1 MNGSV
6 EIMEG
11 DLVQHYGSTDSNTLA
26 YRNTNVPNLSYRSSN
41 PHATRFASVQG
52 TCNQAAVQLNWVAIQ
67 QFTSDRYDIEQSSDS
82 HNWTVVGTVP
92 ANRTGFGQVGYNFN
106 FTRNASNVMFRIV
119 AVNTTGERMYSSV
132 IESPCSNES
141 YLGATPNPV
150 YSTTTVRIGSPA
162 TSKVKL
168 SLLNSSG
175 LIMQVRD
182 VTLVAGTN
190 QVPLDMSG
198 MTPGYYTVYIQWNG
212 GRRDVI
218 NLVKR

>member
-1 MNGSV
+1 
-6 EIMEG
+6 
-11 DLVQHYGSTDSNTLA
+11 
-26 YRNTNVPNLSYRSSN
+26 
-41 PHATRFASVQG
+41 
-52 TCNQAAVQLNWVAIQ
+52 
-67 QFTSDRYDIEQSSDS
+67 
-82 HNWTVVGTVP
+82 VVGTVP

-190 QVPLDMSG
+190 QVPLDMSS